1 MLNWLKTAF
10 FKGLVIL
17 IPLVLLWITI
27 RELAQL
33 LVAFAEPIADLMPAG
48 TFDWVRNPELVAPVL
63 IMLIAFLLGAMAAV
77 PAVRKAGASLEQN
90 TVGHL
95 PLYRMIKTFV
105 TAFLELEDASS
116 FRPALIVDDEGGAEP
131 CYIIEDSEGE
141 GNVVV
146 LVPWSPASFAGSV
159 RLVPSQRIR
168 HLNLNFDQFSLSLA
182 NFGLGMSSIVGNN
195 EQAAMKPDGDKS
207 VR

>member
-1 MLNWLKTAF
+1 
-10 FKGLVIL
+10 
-17 IPLVLLWITI
+17 
-27 RELAQL
+27 
-33 LVAFAEPIADLMPAG
+33 
-48 TFDWVRNPELVAPVL
+48 
-63 IMLIAFLLGAMAAV
+63 MLIAFLLGAMAAV

-105 TAFLELEDASS
+105 TAFLELEDGTS

-131 CYIIEDSEGE
+131 CYIIEESEDE

-159 RLVPSQRIR
+159 RLVPTSRIKR
-168 HLNLNFDQFSLSLA
+168 LDLTFDQFSLSLA
-182 NFGLGMSSIVGNN
+182 NFGLGMSSILGSN
-195 EQAAMKPDGDKS
+195 EQTAMKPDGDKF
-207 VR
+207 VG

>member
-17 IPLVLLWITI
+17 IPVVLLWITI

-48 TFDWVRNPELVAPVL
+48 IFDWVRNP
-63 IMLIAFLLGAMAAV
+63 LIAFLLGAMAAAPV
-77 PAVRKAGASLEQN
+77 VRKAGASVEQN
-90 TVGHL
+90 TVGRL

-105 TAFLELEDASS
+105 TAFLELEDGTS

-131 CYIIEDSEGE
+131 CYIIEESKDE

-159 RLVPSQRIR
+159 RLVPKSRIKR
-168 HLNLNFDQFSLSLA
+168 P
-182 NFGLGMSSIVGNN
+182 FGC
-195 EQAAMKPDGDKS
+195 
-207 VR
+207 

>member
-1 MLNWLKTAF
+1 MLNGLKTAF

-63 IMLIAFLLGAMAAV
+63 IMLIALLLGAMASV
-77 PAVRKAGASLEQN
+77 PTVRKAGASVEQN
-90 TVGHL
+90 TVGRL

-105 TAFLELEDASS
+105 TAFLELEDGTS

-131 CYIIEDSEGE
+131 CYIIEESEDE

-159 RLVPSQRIR
+159 RLVPASRIKR
-168 HLNLNFDQFSLSLA
+168 LDLTFDQFSLSLA
-182 NFGLGMSSIVGNN
+182 NFGLGMTSITESSKRS
-195 EQAAMKPDGDKS
+195 EKS
-207 VR
+207 GEG